1 LHHRP
6 LDILYS
12 DNHLFVVNK
21 PAGVPVQ
28 RDRSASES
36 VLDLAR
42 EHIKA
47 EFDKRG
53 NVFLGL
59 VHRLDRPVSGVVVFA
74 RTSKAAARL
83 SDQFRQRSVE
93 KKYWALV
100 EGQVPP
106 GGTLEDYIVRR
117 GTSSFI
123 NTSGAGK
130 NALLSYRA
138 LHVMEK
144 LSFVEIELETGRH
157 HQIRVQFASR
167 GHPVLGDVR
176 YGAKI
181 EFEGKALALHARSIV
196 IRHPTRDEKLSFT
209 ADPGETWYR
218 FIRM

>member
-1 LHHRP
+1 M
-6 LDILYS
+6 
-12 DNHLFVVNK
+12 VNK

-28 RDRSASES
+28 GDRSGSES
-36 VLDLAR
+36 MLDLVR
-42 EHIKA
+42 EHLKA
-47 EFDKRG
+47 ECDKPG
-53 NVFLGL
+53 DVFLGL

-74 RTSKAAARL
+74 RTPKAAARL

-93 KKYWALV
+93 KKYWAIV
-100 EGQVPP
+100 EGQVPAN
-106 GGTLEDYIVRR
+106 GTLEDYIVRS
-117 GTSSFI
+117 GTSSLI

-130 NALLSYRA
+130 NALLRYRT
-138 LHVMEK
+138 LHVTEK
-144 LSFVEIELETGRH
+144 LSFVEIELQTGRH

-196 IRHPTRDEKLSFT
+196 LRHPSHDEELSFT
-209 ADPGETWYR
+209 ADPAEAWQR